1 MGPEKNRE
9 IMMPNTQGSQGPQ
22 SKEGKPLSPYDTDQL
37 KTPMG
42 KLVTVWFSAQVAL
55 KGTIESVE
63 RYTFTLAA
71 TEKIA
76 PNGNYAIRGP
86 VEERL
91 CVVNKSNY
99 WFITTWQ

>member
-1 MGPEKNRE
+1 MPEHPQGP
-9 IMMPNTQGSQGPQ
+9 QGSQG
-22 SKEGKPLSPYDTDQL
+22 KESKPLSPYDIDQL
-37 KTPMG
+37 KGLMG

-76 PNGNYAIRGP
+76 PNGNYLIKGP

-99 WFITTWQ
+99 WFIAVW